1 MAGYDGFSKSNNAI
15 AAEEN
20 GLYPASVLARRL
32 KVKTA
37 AVRALLSPEEWHHT
51 SKRYNRTDYY
61 STEGAVEILDELR
74 AWTPKPPA
82 KVYVC
87 DMCHQRWLTPGACW
101 DYEHSRPCG
110 TRA

>member
-1 MAGYDGFSKSNNAI
+1 MTGYDGFSKSNNAI

-37 AVRALLSPEEWHHT
+37 AVRALLAPEEWHHT

-61 STEGAVEILDELR
+61 SIETAADMLADLR
-74 AWTPKPPA
+74 GWTPKPTDCGWFRPVIGPSGRESSFCNYCTVERA
-82 KVYVC
+82 
-87 DMCHQRWLTPGACW
+87 T
-101 DYEHSRPCG
+101 HS
-110 TRA
+110 